1 MTRPEF
7 IPNTWREGYLSGKC
21 QCGYTFSVTT
31 DEFSN
36 EVDARE
42 ALKRKFDEHVREK
55 HSG

>member
-1 MTRPEF
+1 MTQPEF
-7 IPNTWREGYLSGKC
+7 VLNTWREGYIDGKC
-21 QCGYTFSVTT
+21 QCGYTFSVAT

-42 ALKRKFDEHVREK
+42 GLKRKFDEHVREK